1 MPATL
6 MALHALTA
14 AEYRD
19 GRAPR
24 EDHLTT
30 PPPLPGLGL
39 RADALRR

>member
-6 MALHALTA
+6 MALHAMTA
-14 AEYRD
+14 AEHRH

-30 PPPLPGLGL
+30 PPLPGLGM
-39 RADALRR
+39 RVDALRR